1 MSVVVV
7 CWEKYH
13 PAAFMVVSLYQ
24 EHVAPVAKGT
34 LRRSGSSES
43 FGSTLSLYGVKGDY
57 AITGEVLFG
66 VHYHEGRLLVNVERA
81 KGLAAT
87 DKGGFSNPY
96 IKTYLLPDKSQHS
109 KRKTDT
115 KKKTLDPVYDQILK
129 VS

>member
-1 MSVVVV
+1 M
-7 CWEKYH
+7 
-13 PAAFMVVSLYQ
+13 
-24 EHVAPVAKGT
+24 APVAKGT

-57 AITGEVLFG
+57 TITGEVLFG
-66 VHYHEGRLLVNVERA
+66 VHYKDGRLLVNVERA

>member
-1 MSVVVV
+1 
-7 CWEKYH
+7 
-13 PAAFMVVSLYQ
+13 MVSKIISSIQ
-24 EHVAPVAKGT
+24 EQTAPVAKGT

-57 AITGEVLFG
+57 TITGEVLFG
-66 VHYHEGRLLVNVERA
+66 VHYKDGRLLVNVERA

-129 VS
+129 VSEMSLATHVW

>member
-1 MSVVVV
+1 MLALIV
-7 CWEKYH
+7 EH
-13 PAAFMVVSLYQ
+13 PVLSCSLTLISYQ
-24 EHVAPVAKGT
+24 AHTAPVVKGT
-34 LRRSGSSES
+34 LSSSES

-57 AITGEVLFG
+57 DISGEVLFG
-66 VHYHEGRLLVNVERA
+66 VHYKDGRLLVHVERA

-96 IKTYLLPDKSQHS
+96 IKTYLLPDKSQQS